1 MTFFL
6 TCCNEDATNQGSNF
20 SEGYDTRQDTLKINL
35 RFSSNITFK
44 FKFIWILFFYTN
56 NLLIFLFLKNL
67 NKHKNFWK
75 FSVLLITDYGKL
87 FCESRCQIYR
97 KFPRKKKTFQGPKFC
112 FNLKAFERLASVGR
126 EFRQTIYICE
136 IQRIQPSEIT
146 SVISAIA
153 DVIAVANRS
162 NVFSCCE
169 EWKLVLGPFRDCV
182 LISLHF

>member
-97 KFPRKKKTFQGPKFC
+97 KFPRKKKKHS
-112 FNLKAFERLASVGR
+112 KAQNFVS
-126 EFRQTIYICE
+126 I
-136 IQRIQPSEIT
+136 
-146 SVISAIA
+146 
-153 DVIAVANRS
+153 
-162 NVFSCCE
+162 
-169 EWKLVLGPFRDCV
+169 WKLLKDWLQLEGNSDKQFIYVKYKEYSPLKSPR
-182 LISLHF
+182 